1 MQTVSGQKNELDKLI
16 DQKLSD
22 EFDGIIFNDIC
33 SKLGSSAKHLT
44 TGIEYFFGSHPF
56 VLRSIK
62 VDLLQKMSFSKELT
76 AEGRNRPAE
85 IQIEGSSPQCKHR
98 FSMTDLCS
106 IFLPEHKFE
115 VTKDW
120 KKTLRA
126 NLEVLNSDMES
137 LYEREISV
145 SISGEDPKSQ
155 VSNFWGH
162 IETTPRHKFYA
173 LAYPILKFI
182 VSRAVPEISIA
193 ARWGS
198 DSPYQR
204 FLKSD
209 HWSLLSFR
217 ISKRQQIDIAQYSE
231 LKKIKLR
238 CALLDLGFLE
248 NGYGKVAKIKE
259 LISVEIPNDSTTDKI
274 SSTQAEFFTKAL
286 KQISEL
292 VK

>member
-1 MQTVSGQKNELDKLI
+1 MQTVSEQKNELDKLI

-33 SKLGSSAKHLT
+33 SKLGSSARHLT
-44 TGIEYFFGSHPF
+44 TGIEYFFGTPPF

-76 AEGRNRPAE
+76 LEGRNRPAE
-85 IQIEGSSPQCKHR
+85 IQIEGNSPQFKHR

-120 KKTLRA
+120 QKTLRA
-126 NLEVLNSDMES
+126 NLQVLNSDMES

-155 VSNFWGH
+155 VSNFWSH

-259 LISVEIPNDSTTDKI
+259 LISVEIPNDSTMDKI
-274 SSTQAEFFTKAL
+274 SSTQTEFFTKAL